1 MELANLER
9 IAKLM
14 LWAVAHISSLQ
25 REYLG
30 LAAEF
35 AVASQL
41 CRRGL
46 YAQLTLG
53 MHKRTDLLV
62 DTDASMLRIQVK
74 AKQGR
79 VWPNCIGVSGRD
91 IVLILVDFAD
101 KHESERPDFYI
112 LTSDDWRNLVTKE
125 LKGPISTGEVLL
137 DDTNIPLW
145 VRQVNKQGQ
154 PYKGMGVSVSQISAY
169 RECWDRIKT
178 MVSSR

>member
-1 MELANLER
+1 MAG
-9 IAKLM
+9 I
-14 LWAVAHISSLQ
+14 Q

-53 MHKRTDLLV
+53 MRKRTDLLV
-62 DTDASMLRIQVK
+62 DTDTGMLRIQVK

-79 VWPNCIGVSGRD
+79 VWPNCTGVYGRD
-91 IVLILVDFAD
+91 IVLVLVDFAD

-112 LTSDDWRNLVTKE
+112 LASDDWRNLVMKE
-125 LKGPISTGEVLL
+125 LKGPISTGEVVL

-145 VRQVNKQGQ
+145 VRQVNRQGQ
-154 PYKGMGVSVSQISAY
+154 PYKGMGVSVSQVNAY
-169 RECWDRIKT
+169 RECWDMIKT
-178 MVSSR
+178 MVSNS